1 MALVPGA
8 AILLGLSAS
17 AGAITWVTGVLAAR
31 IGRPPVPPERPP
43 QAVAAALG
51 WVLVLFAG
59 GVIAVRYIERVQHA
73 ALGYA
78 AFALIAFSL
87 SLAHAVLLRRR
98 RSGSQGPGTTRKGTM
113 SYALF
118 LGITLLLVLLAAV
131 PIAAS
136 DLFRKPYSP
145 AWRTINR
152 VMDRLNYTYNPPGG
166 GEAPSFPPW
175 QNPGDAGLAY
185 ADVTLTTDDGLHLT
199 AWFVP
204 APGASTSTVLLA
216 HGLQDSKWTLLRL
229 IPWLHDAGYN
239 VMAPDLRGHG
249 GSDKRPTTIG
259 PEEALDIRAALDWL
273 QAHGVGD
280 RVVGLGQSLGAA
292 ALVNAAAL
300 DSRLK
305 GLILDSLFAEWKN
318 VDYARSYLLPPEW
331 LVPGVPDPV
340 ALVRQV
346 HIPMLIIHGTAD
358 NLVHVDHALR
368 LYQATN
374 EPKELWINNSGH
386 AWSAWTYPE
395 LYQAKILRFL
405 KDTLQVEGKQKG

>member
-1 MALVPGA
+1 MPGCWV
-8 AILLGLSAS
+8 LLGLLISAV
-17 AGAITWVTGVLAAR
+17 AITWATGVVTTRIEHRPVLPQRLPQALAAA
-31 IGRPPVPPERPP
+31 GRM
-43 QAVAAALG
+43 
-51 WVLVLFAG
+51 LVLFVAAL
-59 GVIAVRYIERVQHA
+59 IAARYIERVPRA

-78 AFALIAFSL
+78 AFALIGFSL
-87 SLAHAVLLRRR
+87 SLAHAILLRRR
-98 RSGSQGPGTTRKGTM
+98 RAERQGPEATRKGTM
-113 SYALF
+113 YYALF
-118 LGITLLLVLLAAV
+118 LGITLLLILLAAV
-131 PIAAS
+131 PIVAS

-185 ADVTLTTDDGLHLT
+185 SDVTLTTDDGLHLT

-204 APGASTSTVLLA
+204 ALGASTSTVLLA

-259 PEEALDIRAALDWL
+259 PEEALDVRAALDWL
-273 QAHGVGD
+273 QAKGVGD

-292 ALVNAAAL
+292 ALVNAAAQ
-300 DSRLK
+300 DNRLK
-305 GLILDSLFAEWKN
+305 ALVLDSLFAEWKN
-318 VDYARSYLLPPEW
+318 VDYARNYRLPPEW
-331 LVPGVPDPV
+331 LVPDVPNPADLIRRVHVPV
-340 ALVRQV
+340 
-346 HIPMLIIHGTAD
+346 LIIHGTAD

-368 LYQATN
+368 LYQAAN

-395 LYQAKILRFL
+395 EYRERVLSFFDEAL
-405 KDTLQVEGKQKG
+405 EP